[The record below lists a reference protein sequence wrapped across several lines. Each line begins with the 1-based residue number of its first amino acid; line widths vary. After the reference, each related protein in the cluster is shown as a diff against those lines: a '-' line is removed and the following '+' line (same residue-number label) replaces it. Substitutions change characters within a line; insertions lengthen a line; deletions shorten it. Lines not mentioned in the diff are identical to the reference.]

1 MGHPKSDKDRRSE
14 QLHVRVT
21 PTDKAILAAAA
32 HRSNFGGDVS
42 AWARVT
48 LLNAASALGVTAA
61 EVEAP
66 GAAEPSEAVKKQAK
80 AKPEAAKKVVKAK
93 GPPPP
98 TAKKTA
104 RPKR

>member
-21 PTDKAILAAAA
+21 TTDKAILAAAA

-48 LLNAASALGVTAA
+48 LLNAASELGVTAA
-61 EVEAP
+61 EVEVPAAP
-66 GAAEPSEAVKKQAK
+66 KAAK
-80 AKPEAAKKVVKAK
+80 AVKAK
-93 GPPPP
+93 STKAKAPPS
-98 TAKKTA
+98 TAGKKTA